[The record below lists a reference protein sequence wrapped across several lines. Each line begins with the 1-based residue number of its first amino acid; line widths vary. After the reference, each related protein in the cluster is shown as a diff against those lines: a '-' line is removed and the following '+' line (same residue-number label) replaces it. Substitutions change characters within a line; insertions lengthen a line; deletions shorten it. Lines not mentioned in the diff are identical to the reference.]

1 MKIDIKGRWIKF
13 KTEFRRRVLECHYRL
28 VELSKKETNAKWW
41 SIQRL
46 DITGWKEVDTQWIKA
61 EAENSLNRFVN
72 QFVPPKQK
80 ILKEV

>member
-13 KTEFRRRVLECHYRL
+13 KTEFKRRVLECHYRL
-28 VELSKKETNAKWW
+28 VEFSKPKTEDKWW

-46 DITGWKEVDTQWIKA
+46 DVFGWKEVDIQWTKE
-61 EAENSLNRFVN
+61 EAVSALTRYVN

-80 ILKEV
+80 VVKEV

>member
-1 MKIDIKGRWIKF
+1 MKIDIKGWWSKI
-13 KTEFRRRVLECHYRL
+13 KTEFKRRVLECHYRL
-28 VELSKKETNAKWW
+28 VEFSKPETGTKWW

-46 DITGWKEVDTQWIKA
+46 DITGWKEVDVQWYKE
-61 EAENSLNRFVN
+61 EAEHSLNSFVN